1 VATVTKE
8 NKRKLQQAS
17 DDQSKNPLKRPYH
30 TLVPNLQGTAKEI
43 AMQLDAQHQD
53 IVKRR
58 TAGNLKRSKKIGAII
73 QDEDE
78 EYIHVPWYGRR

>member
-1 VATVTKE
+1 VTTDKE